1 MWGNTLIDG
10 HNRYSIC
17 QKHGI
22 PFETMQK
29 DFASRDDVMLWM
41 IDTQFSR
48 RNLDAPDRILL
59 AQKKAPILERLA
71 KQRQRE
77 YYGNQYDNRT
87 VVQMDKSP
95 SSETS
100 FVQMDNN
107 EKTEAESRENGE
119 FENHSQLKTFVLFS
133 SCNHLKELTINVK
146 FQTSCTSHLQPL
158 TADMIIYISISIEAH
173 RKPERAL
180 KQHTVQFLS
189 LFRNWK
195 VRSKTLK
202 YNNLHIELLY
212 IQSFLFLSVFGRFT
226 QHI

>member
-48 RNLDAPDRILL
+48 RNLEAPDRILL

-71 KQRQRE
+71 RKK
-77 YYGNQYDNRT
+77 
-87 VVQMDKSP
+87 V
-95 SSETS
+95 SETTAKSNSEKPRKATFS

-133 SCNHLKELTINVK
+133 SCNHLKELTINVNSN
-146 FQTSCTSHLQPL
+146 QAVQ
-158 TADMIIYISISIEAH
+158 AIYSPDS
-173 RKPERAL
+173 
-180 KQHTVQFLS
+180 
-189 LFRNWK
+189 
-195 VRSKTLK
+195 
-202 YNNLHIELLY
+202 
-212 IQSFLFLSVFGRFT
+212 
-226 QHI
+226 

>member
-29 DFASRDDVMLWM
+29 DFASRDDVLLWM

-71 KQRQRE
+71 RKSHYEAVAKSNSERTKQ
-77 YYGNQYDNRT
+77 
-87 VVQMDKSP
+87 KSIV
-95 SSETS
+95 
-100 FVQMDNN
+100 VQMDNN

-133 SCNHLKELTINVK
+133 SCNHLKELTINVNSN
-146 FQTSCTSHLQPL
+146 QAVQ
-158 TADMIIYISISIEAH
+158 AIYSPDS
-173 RKPERAL
+173 
-180 KQHTVQFLS
+180 
-189 LFRNWK
+189 
-195 VRSKTLK
+195 
-202 YNNLHIELLY
+202 
-212 IQSFLFLSVFGRFT
+212 
-226 QHI
+226 